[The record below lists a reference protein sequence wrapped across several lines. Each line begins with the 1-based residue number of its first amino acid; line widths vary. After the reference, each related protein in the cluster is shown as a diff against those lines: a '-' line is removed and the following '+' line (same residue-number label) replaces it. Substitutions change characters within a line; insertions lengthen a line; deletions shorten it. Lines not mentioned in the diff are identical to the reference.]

1 MNATLDNEV
10 IVSVREAMKRVDV
23 LRRKTNE
30 TLSQLAA
37 SKLVW
42 VGAML
47 RDSNGK
53 IEAWLYRDDV
63 PDGEIVSIVPGVQPA
78 NSARVVIVGRVKGKQ
93 ASLSGAAETAL
104 AGRPLYWIRPVK
116 TNSN

>member
-1 MNATLDNEV
+1 MRDAFEDLGKKLYERADNRELWFNRSEMNEALENDV
-10 IVSVREAMKRVDV
+10 VVSFREGMKNLTI
-23 LRRKTNE
+23 LRRKTIE
-30 TLSQLAA
+30 TLNQLAG

-63 PDGEIVSIVPGVQPA
+63 PDGEIVCVVP
-78 NSARVVIVGRVKGKQ
+78 S
-93 ASLSGAAETAL
+93 
-104 AGRPLYWIRPVK
+104 
-116 TNSN
+116 